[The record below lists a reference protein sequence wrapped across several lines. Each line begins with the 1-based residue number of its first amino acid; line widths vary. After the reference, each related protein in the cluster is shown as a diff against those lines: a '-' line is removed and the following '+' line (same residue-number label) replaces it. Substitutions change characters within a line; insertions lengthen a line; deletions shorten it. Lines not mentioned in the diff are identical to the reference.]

1 MKWNNMSVISVCLL
15 NLIYQI
21 GSGLAHKCF
30 VCGPDS
36 GKYEDVH
43 ELKRTFPDAE
53 VPLCSKYSGKMREAF
68 IRECPTTSKGCLTK
82 IEVGGSIMRTCA
94 PVKIDD
100 CQIANAV
107 TYCYCS
113 SDKCN
118 TPDRRL
124 SDPAPPVIKRT
135 DDFGRKSKKPHA
147 SLQTSPPDDEDNV
160 EGSAGWP
167 PFYYD
172 NYYEDSYDLGYGDPG
187 NGFQE
192 GDTVDGEDPGD
203 YSDTTDPPPFIQQ
216 ELDRENELVN
226 KNKKHRDK
234 FDYKDDIVFDDD
246 NKRKNQPGGGSGA
259 CGLWSSAV
267 LLILSYALLSRL

>member
-1 MKWNNMSVISVCLL
+1 MSVVSVCLL

-36 GKYEDVH
+36 GKYEDIH

-68 IRECPTTSKGCLTK
+68 IRECPTNSKGCLTK
-82 IEVGGSIMRTCA
+82 IEVEGSIMRTCA

-100 CQIANAV
+100 CQIANSV

-113 SDKCN
+113 TDKCN

-135 DDFGRKSKKPHA
+135 DDFGRQSNNKPHA
-147 SLQTSPPDDEDNV
+147 SSQTSPPDDEDNV

-172 NYYEDSYDLGYGDPG
+172 NYYEDSYDLGHGDPYD
-187 NGFQE
+187 GFH

-203 YSDTTDPPPFIQQ
+203 YSDTTDPPPFIQD
-216 ELDRENELVN
+216 ELDRENELIN
-226 KNKKHRDK
+226 RDKKHRDK
-234 FDYKDDIVFDDD
+234 FDNKDDIVFDDD
-246 NKRKNQPGGGSGA
+246 NKRRNQPGGGSGA
-259 CGLWSSAV
+259 CGLWSSSV
-267 LLILSYALLSRL
+267 LLILSYALLARL